1 MPAISIMIE
10 GQNGLNWPRWKGLVK
25 TVDRLGFAGLFRSD
39 HFTNPQPPDDDSLEL
54 MVSLAYLADNTT
66 NVHFGAL
73 VAPVSFREPM
83 MYTRQIAA
91 LDDLSGGRA
100 ILGIGAGWQDREHSM
115 FGFELG
121 DVRTRMDRYAEALE
135 VSTLLLR
142 SQTPANFEGKYYQ
155 LRDAQ
160 ISPKLSGTPIMI
172 GGSGP
177 KRTMPL
183 AARYADIWNAG
194 GMKPEAFA
202 ERNKLLDEL
211 LEKEGR
217 PANAVRRTLMA
228 GLVFGRDQ
236 ADFEQKLRQA
246 SPADI
251 AKLPYDELLATHKAG
266 GWAKVIGTPEMVREQ
281 IAAYTAVGVEELM
294 LQWEDFDDLDGLA
307 AFAEAVLS

>member
-1 MPAISIMIE
+1 MTAISIMIE

-39 HFTNPQPPDDDSLEL
+39 HFTNPNPPDHDSLEL

-73 VAPVSFREPM
+73 VAPVSFREPI

-91 LDDLSGGRA
+91 LDALSGGRA
-100 ILGIGAGWQDREHSM
+100 ILGIGAGWQDREHTM
-115 FGFELG
+115 FGYELG

-142 SQTPANFEGKYYQ
+142 SQTPVSFEGKYYQ
-155 LRDAQ
+155 LREAQ
-160 ISPKLSGTPIMI
+160 ITPRISGTPIMV

-177 KRTMPL
+177 KRTLPL

-217 PANAVRRTLMA
+217 PASAVRRTLMA
-228 GLVFGRDQ
+228 GLIFGRDQ

-251 AKLPYDELLATHKAG
+251 AKLPYDELLATHQAG
-266 GWAKVIGTPEMVREQ
+266 SWAKVMGTPEMVREQ
-281 IAAYTAVGVEELM
+281 IAAYKAVGVEELM
-294 LQWEDFDDLDGLA
+294 LQWEDFDDLDGLS